1 MTTQPAAETASEE
14 TTEPYYTVDLAAV
27 EALGRSAAAVVAS
40 RLCEAA
46 REKVGSPENLRSAK
60 FADLQKLL
68 RQHCK
73 NDSEFLNPQLPI
85 AETVFRLLLITQDGP
100 VALSTLHNE
109 VARLWMDAT
118 WPRNISTEALARVL
132 SNDSYYGIVEVAP
145 QEKAPPRRRSRR

>member
-46 REKVGSPENLRSAK
+46 REKVGSPEKLRSAK

-73 NDSEFLNPQLPI
+73 NDPEFLNPKPHPRPYGLWLMAYGFPTGTTCRTR
-85 AETVFRLLLITQDGP
+85 A
-100 VALSTLHNE
+100 A
-109 VARLWMDAT
+109 ARSD
-118 WPRNISTEALARVL
+118 R
-132 SNDSYYGIVEVAP
+132 G
-145 QEKAPPRRRSRR
+145 RSPSRQR

>member
-1 MTTQPAAETASEE
+1 MTTQPSAKTAPEE
-14 TTEPYYTVDLAAV
+14 TPEPYYAIDPAAI
-27 EALGRSAAAVVAS
+27 EALGRSATVVVAS

-46 REKVGSPENLRSAK
+46 REKAGPPEKLRSVK
-60 FADLQKLL
+60 FADLRKLL

-73 NDSEFLNPQLPI
+73 DDAEFLNPQLPI
-85 AETVFRLLLITQDGP
+85 AETVFRLLLIMQDGP

-132 SNDSYYGIVEVAP
+132 SNDRYYGVVEVAP
-145 QEKAPPRRRSRR
+145 QEKAPPKRSVP